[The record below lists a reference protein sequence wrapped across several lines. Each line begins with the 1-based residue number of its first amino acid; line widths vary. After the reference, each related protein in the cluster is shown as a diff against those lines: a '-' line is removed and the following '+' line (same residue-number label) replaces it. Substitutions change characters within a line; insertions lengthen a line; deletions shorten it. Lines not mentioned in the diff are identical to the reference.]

1 LYEVSGATEVPIDGI
16 ANIQIRFPQ
25 QQFFGD
31 ICLTATSTAGGDDV
45 ESTRP
50 YRVKLARFKLHIHN
64 FHKDTFFKDSFGK
77 YSYIKTIVYLLG
89 SENRLIQDVNA
100 PLQVSLRYEDN
111 LEEEVPTTSSDKP
124 ALNLFDLHHRIEK
137 GCSLIPFRIEVVSSS
152 HNNRSFVF
160 YVQPE
165 ANGRHNDGSIL
176 PCVSTPIEV
185 KARLRPF
192 NPDRT
197 PPKYN
202 PNRYHQEQERIRQ
215 SARELLDAGTASI
228 QESLISNQR
237 TPIHTP
243 AAKKSSSPPT
253 NNTDFEIPLHGLTI
267 SGSSQQPPLN
277 RQSPKPLSSTTAT
290 TSTNPR
296 SPISPIAVKIESG
309 NTQSARSVF
318 RAEHVIADAPVTPKA
333 KSVPIKQE
341 DEDDDEEDW
350 VINFKKNSLVI
361 SGLDMDRWEEKIL
374 RGASTQS
381 RPTAEDSK
389 PSSVS
394 SPVSSSL
401 RTTPLKK

>member
-1 LYEVSGATEVPIDGI
+1 VATAP
-16 ANIQIRFPQ
+16 A
-25 QQFFGD
+25 
-31 ICLTATSTAGGDDV
+31 AGGGGGNVV

-89 SENRLIQDVNA
+89 SENRLIQDINV

-111 LEEEVPTTSSDKP
+111 LEEIVPSTSEKP
-124 ALNLFDLHHRIEK
+124 ALNLFELHHRIEK

-165 ANGRHNDGSIL
+165 GRYDDGSIL

-202 PNRYHQEQERIRQ
+202 PNRYHQEQDKIRQ
-215 SARELLDAGTASI
+215 SARELLDAGTAEI
-228 QESLISNQR
+228 QESFNSNQGTTTT
-237 TPIHTP
+237 TPSS
-243 AAKKSSSPPT
+243 KKSSSASTPT
-253 NNTDFEIPLHGLTI
+253 NNTDLDIPLRGMTL
-267 SGSSQQPPLN
+267 SDSS
-277 RQSPKPLSSTTAT
+277 RQSPQSRQAPNSSSTPPPMN
-290 TSTNPR
+290 SR
-296 SPISPIAVKIESG
+296 SPIAPIALKTESG

-318 RAEHVIADAPVTPKA
+318 RVEQMNAAPVTPKT
-333 KSVPIKQE
+333 KSVPTTTAQQE
-341 DEDDDEEDW
+341 EDDDDEEDW

-361 SGLDMDRWEEKIL
+361 SGLELDRWEEKIL
-374 RGASTQS
+374 RGARTSTSTQP
-381 RPTAEDSK
+381 RPLAEDSK
-389 PSSVS
+389 PSSAS
-394 SPVSSSL
+394 SPASSS
-401 RTTPLKK
+401 RNSSTTTPMKKSSP